1 MGLCVTLV
9 VGMVSAVNLAIP
21 SLSRSALQPSA
32 AAVLWVVDG
41 YVAVFACLLVPAGAL
56 ADRLGRKGVLLAGTA
71 VFAAGCLLAGTATDV
86 GVLIAGRMVS
96 GVGAAAVLP
105 TTLALMVAGTPPAGR
120 AGRIAVWAAMT
131 GLAAV
136 LGNVGGGA
144 AIQAGSWRAL
154 FLAAVPLSLVA
165 LALAAAAAP
174 KTPRYARPVAP
185 LGVLLLTC
193 SFFVLLFALVS
204 GPQQGWTSRTVLGS
218 FAAAAAALTWWVR
231 RELRSAHPL
240 LDPRLLA
247 SPPVRA
253 GALGM
258 TVVFTGMFGLFYLNG
273 QYLQYAKGY
282 SPLGSGIR
290 LLPMAVALL
299 LAPRCAV
306 GLRRR
311 LGERR
316 VVGLGLL
323 LLATGLG
330 TVSLV
335 GARTPYP
342 FYALGAVLTAA
353 GCGLATPVLS
363 HAMMSALPPEQA
375 GTGSALQSLTR
386 ELGSA
391 LGVALN
397 GTVIA
402 DRFAAN
408 LPRALRGPHAP
419 STVAQAQR
427 FSVDPSLRH
436 AVLQDFTGALDTG
449 MRVLSAIV
457 LTAGALVLHWFSR
470 PGPVAERAGSERTR
484 QKR

>member
-282 SPLGSGIR
+282 SPSAPESGCC
-290 LLPMAVALL
+290 PWPSPCCW
-299 LAPRCAV
+299 PR
-306 GLRRR
+306 
-311 LGERR
+311 
-316 VVGLGLL
+316 
-323 LLATGLG
+323 
-330 TVSLV
+330 
-335 GARTPYP
+335 GARSACADASASGASWGWACSCWPRASAPSPWSARGPRIPSTPSAPYSP
-342 FYALGAVLTAA
+342 PRAA
-353 GCGLATPVLS
+353 GWPRRSSRTP
-363 HAMMSALPPEQA
+363 
-375 GTGSALQSLTR
+375 
-386 ELGSA
+386 
-391 LGVALN
+391 
-397 GTVIA
+397 
-402 DRFAAN
+402 
-408 LPRALRGPHAP
+408 
-419 STVAQAQR
+419 
-427 FSVDPSLRH
+427 
-436 AVLQDFTGALDTG
+436 
-449 MRVLSAIV
+449 
-457 LTAGALVLHWFSR
+457 
-470 PGPVAERAGSERTR
+470 
-484 QKR
+484 